1 MTRTHVR
8 GLRPAL
14 ASLGLLAA
22 MKASAFGVFVHLQGD
37 AGDREAYFAA
47 TSAADRTSKDALL
60 GPYSVKEIM
69 LTAVYE
75 NAAKPE
81 WVTLNLQF
89 ECANAWKPMEGKQA
103 PAAKASAPVKFRL
116 GPNGYQ
122 VRRADLKSQPVPESD
137 WQTTTAPLL
146 TKVSRIACQDAEFA
160 AAIRA
165 SLRGS
170 SDGLDEQAFG
180 ERVQKLGL
188 PADLMLLG
196 YSNPNEQ
203 ADFCWNFL
211 WGRARRPDP
220 SGLWSRAPTD
230 AERAAAAERMQK
242 LHDESAPLIAAARQS
257 LETSLRKEQ
266 AEREFQSR
274 ALAYRK
280 GRKLNKIETHMI
292 AVWVGRKEE
301 EVVAKIG
308 VPRIAALPD
317 VRTLSFTKGYE
328 RSSVVV
334 NTLTGAAWEE
344 GVYSQCY
351 MDFFVI
357 PDAHDAW
364 RVADVRV
371 ALDTSNYD
379 KTPCYDLAKLPD

>member
-1 MTRTHVR
+1 MTRTHPR

-14 ASLGLLAA
+14 VGLGLLIAT
-22 MKASAFGVFVHLQGD
+22 KASAFGVFVHLQGE

-47 TSAADRTSKDALL
+47 TSAADRTSQGALL
-60 GPYSVKEIM
+60 GPYSVKEIVV
-69 LTAVYE
+69 TAVYE

-89 ECANAWKPMEGKQA
+89 ECSNAWKPMEGRQA
-103 PAAKASAPVKFRL
+103 PAAKPGDAVKFRIAA
-116 GPNGYQ
+116 NSYQ
-122 VRRADLKSQPVPESD
+122 VRRVDLKSQPVPESD
-137 WQTTTAPLL
+137 WQTSTAPML
-146 TKVSRIACQDAEFA
+146 TKVSRIACHDAEFA

-180 ERVQKLGL
+180 ERVPKLGL

-220 SGLWSRAPTD
+220 SGLWNRVPTD
-230 AERAAAAERMQK
+230 AERAAAADRMQK

-257 LETSLRKEQ
+257 LEASLRKEQ
-266 AEREFQSR
+266 AERQFQSR
-274 ALAYRK
+274 ALSYRK
-280 GRKLNKIETHMI
+280 GRKLNKIERHLI
-292 AVWVGRKEE
+292 AVWVGRSEE
-301 EVVAKIG
+301 DVVAKVG
-308 VPRIAALPD
+308 VPRIAALPE

-328 RSSVVV
+328 RSSLIV

-357 PDAHDAW
+357 PDTHGAW

-371 ALDTSNYD
+371 TLDTSNYD